1 MVSKL
6 PFATIGL
13 ILINVIVFI
22 LTWGALDE
30 GLEREQE
37 SLSRVVHYYDE
48 HDYLEIPEDLLSQ
61 FPEVDQSLYAE
72 KGEWIEWFLDN
83 QEEATREIEGILE
96 ADGRQFLATEAERAD
111 QRLRTMEGQRASVR
125 KDSLEKIR
133 SSFLVRIGDLDFDDW
148 RNQQDRL
155 DELDSGYRE
164 VAAGTIARRFGFV
177 PSEPSLLGLVGH
189 LFLHDG
195 IMHLIANMLFLW
207 LVASRLEDLWG
218 KGVLIASF
226 IVLGIAAA
234 AVHGAA
240 NWGSSI
246 PTIGASGAVAG
257 LMGAFLVRLSRTK
270 IKFAY
275 FFWIWLRPKFGV
287 FEAPAALMMPLWL
300 VSEIAYA
307 VMYGGSSPVAYWAH
321 IGGFAAGILLAV
333 AFKLTDFER
342 RVLKREPYRQ
352 TDETELP
359 LVAFQQLAGPVFFVR
374 EWSVSDLDGSGL
386 TCRSSGDELMVL
398 DPNTVT
404 AILTGRVDTIGGHLA
419 NEWFSSGQQPSPP
432 AVLIALVHGTHGAHR
447 VCLIDAGKLRYNRF
461 MSPHDLKQSPREN
474 FFAFLSLIRQTFS
487 GSRLVNLDEAIKT
500 SNLPMYA
507 DLEDFLS
514 SLRNAAGFSID

>member
-1 MVSKL
+1 MFSRL

-13 ILINVIVFI
+13 ILVNVVVFI
-22 LTWGALDE
+22 LTWGSLDE

-37 SLSRVVHYYDE
+37 SRSRVIHYYVD
-48 HDYLEIPEDLLSQ
+48 HDYLEVPEDLLSR
-61 FPEVDQSLYAE
+61 FPEVDQFLYAT

-96 ADGRQFLATEAERAD
+96 ADGRQFLATEEERAD
-111 QRLRTMEGQRASVR
+111 QKLRTLEGKRASVR

-133 SSFLVRIGDLDFDDW
+133 SSFLVRIGDLDFEEW
-148 RNQQDRL
+148 RNQQNHL
-155 DELDSGYRE
+155 DELDSEYRE
-164 VAAGTIARRFGFV
+164 VAAGTIVRRFGFV

-189 LFLHDG
+189 MFLHDG
-195 IMHLIANMLFLW
+195 IMHLIMNMLILW

-218 KGVLIASF
+218 KAALIVSF
-226 IVLGIAAA
+226 IVLGLAAA

-240 NWGSSI
+240 DWGSHV
-246 PTIGASGAVAG
+246 PAIGASGAVAG
-257 LMGAFLVRLSRTK
+257 LMGAFLVRLSRTR

-275 FFWIWLRPKFGV
+275 FIWILIKPKFGV
-287 FEAPAALMMPLWL
+287 FEAPAALMLPLWL

-307 VMYGGSSPVAYWAH
+307 AMFGDFSPVAYWAH
-321 IGGFAAGILLAV
+321 IGGFAAGILLAL

-342 RVLKREPYRQ
+342 RVLKREPYLQ
-352 TDETELP
+352 TDDVELP
-359 LVAFQQLAGPVFFVR
+359 LVAFQQPAGPAFFVR
-374 EWSVSDLDGSGL
+374 EWNVSDLDGSGL
-386 TCRSSGDELMVL
+386 TCQGTGDELMIL
-398 DPNTVT
+398 APGTVT

-432 AVLIALVHGTHGAHR
+432 AVLVALIHGTHGSHR

-461 MSPHDLKQSPREN
+461 MPPHDLTQSPREN
-474 FFAFLSLIRQTFS
+474 FFAFLSLIRQTFP
-487 GSRLVNLDEAIKT
+487 GVRLVNLDKVLKT
-500 SNLPMYA
+500 TNLPVYA

-514 SLRNAAGFSID
+514 SLRTGFSIK